1 MNRFAKFVFLLSL
14 YVCLI
19 IHPLQANDYAKGD
32 SIMQSVMES
41 AESFQHYLQDYKGS
55 AYIKA
60 TTIILHSNGLQK
72 WMPWAFPFAVSKNT
86 KGKFFEMWGIV
97 EYNSPNQF
105 IYKPQYTRATSND
118 AYSLLAEAM
127 PLLNVNIY
135 ADTSFDDKFIMPG
148 SKLSRGL
155 YQYRLD
161 DIIQRNGH
169 TYYKIKFTPI
179 RKNLRVINGYVY
191 VLKGSQIIHKLE
203 AWGQLDIASFNLETT
218 FNDYVGS
225 FMLPQKTTIDISY
238 NILKNVSTTHYECTY
253 QIDEFTIDQY
263 YKKKRTKNYDL
274 TNFELPDEKLA
285 LEIKNNDFWD
295 AIRPARLGSYETLLL
310 ENKRIADST
319 KIEMLKV
326 KQPKIN
332 YLKVSES
339 LVSNSTRVIKKSKLK
354 YSGILNPGL
363 IGYSKTNGIVLRQR
377 LHLIHSFKNEMDIQ
391 VIPEVGFGFK
401 SREFFYGL
409 LTTFL
414 YKPAKMGGIEF
425 QFNKGNNGFGSRF
438 IESIEQNMDTANL
451 NFEDLDIE
459 YYRDYRFRLENT
471 QEITNGLLL
480 NVGANYTL
488 HRPIKD
494 SKIQDQWIEND
505 YADFVP
511 FIRLTWTPS
520 QYYRYI
526 GRQKYYL
533 DSPYPTFSL
542 EYAQGISGIMRSN
555 SRFKRAEFDM
565 HHKIKLNRLRSFNYR
580 FGAGVFFDQ
589 KSEYFVDYR
598 FFKRRTYPDSWDERV
613 GGVFNLLDGEWYYA
627 ANRYAQLHLM
637 YDSPY
642 ILLHFFKRISRYL
655 LSERLYLSQLYT
667 PTRPCYT
674 ELGYGIG
681 NYIINA
687 GFFVSFNKGKY
698 YEMGAKVS
706 FVLGRYW

>member
-1 MNRFAKFVFLLSL
+1 M
-14 YVCLI
+14 
-19 IHPLQANDYAKGD
+19 
-32 SIMQSVMES
+32 
-41 AESFQHYLQDYKGS
+41 
-55 AYIKA
+55 
-60 TTIILHSNGLQK
+60 
-72 WMPWAFPFAVSKNT
+72 
-86 KGKFFEMWGIV
+86 
-97 EYNSPNQF
+97 
-105 IYKPQYTRATSND
+105 
-118 AYSLLAEAM
+118 
-127 PLLNVNIY
+127 
-135 ADTSFDDKFIMPG
+135 
-148 SKLSRGL
+148 
-155 YQYRLD
+155 
-161 DIIQRNGH
+161 
-169 TYYKIKFTPI
+169 
-179 RKNLRVINGYVY
+179 
-191 VLKGSQIIHKLE
+191 
-203 AWGQLDIASFNLETT
+203 
-218 FNDYVGS
+218 
-225 FMLPQKTTIDISY
+225 
-238 NILKNVSTTHYECTY
+238 
-253 QIDEFTIDQY
+253 
-263 YKKKRTKNYDL
+263 
-274 TNFELPDEKLA
+274 
-285 LEIKNNDFWD
+285 
-295 AIRPARLGSYETLLL
+295 
-310 ENKRIADST
+310 
-319 KIEMLKV
+319 
-326 KQPKIN
+326 
-332 YLKVSES
+332 
-339 LVSNSTRVIKKSKLK
+339 
-354 YSGILNPGL
+354 
-363 IGYSKTNGIVLRQR
+363 
-377 LHLIHSFKNEMDIQ
+377 
-391 VIPEVGFGFK
+391 
-401 SREFFYGL
+401 
-409 LTTFL
+409 
-414 YKPAKMGGIEF
+414 
-425 QFNKGNNGFGSRF
+425 
-438 IESIEQNMDTANL
+438 
-451 NFEDLDIE
+451 
-459 YYRDYRFRLENT
+459 
-471 QEITNGLLL
+471 